1 MSKLRWVWL
10 DAIKRHVVDRGLP
23 VPAGGIDLLTL
34 SAKQLEARAVHASNF
49 HKNWSSPRPTARN
62 TFSFNA
68 DKCLPEEDSDAHRS
82 TVNQVAFLKG
92 SSGQLLVT
100 AVGRV
105 ITCWEVPFGGA
116 SAYRVAEHVAS
127 NPVEQLVVNEDQD
140 SEMTLAYLTGSSAP

>member
-10 DAIKRHVVDRGLP
+10 DAIQRHVVDRGLP

-49 HKNWSSPRPTARN
+49 HKNWSSPQPTARY

-68 DKCLPEEDSDAHRS
+68 DKCLPDEEPDDHKS
-82 TVNQVAFLKG
+82 TVTQVAFLKG

-127 NPVEQLVVNEDQD
+127 NLVEQLIPNEDED
-140 SEMTLAYLTGSSAP
+140 GEAALAYLTGSSAP